1 MIQSPLKKKKNKIY
15 EIFSDQFEIDG
26 NQLIQ
31 INSRKI
37 ITDLIFINKLSQKH
51 CTLLMRMNNVDI
63 SHRLDQL
70 VYKYYVILSFK
81 V

>member
-31 INSRKI
+31 INFRKI
-37 ITDLIFINKLSQKH
+37 ITDLNLMHFYEQITTK
-51 CTLLMRMNNVDI
+51 TLHI
-63 SHRLDQL
+63 A
-70 VYKYYVILSFK
+70 YKNE
-81 V
+81 